1 MEKMFQKDTI
11 AVLPCT
17 YLGTIQYFSKLKN
30 AEKCI
35 IELHEHFPK
44 QTFRNRCEIYGANG
58 KLRLSIPLANR
69 TERTII
75 KDIKINNNDNW
86 QKLHWRSIESA
97 YRRSPF
103 FEYYESN
110 FISFYENKFNFLV
123 DFNLKIQEKVLSLLK
138 FSPNI
143 EFTTEY
149 FKNYTEYNDYRN
161 IISPKKDIKVDNA
174 FEIKPYNQSFEAKFG
189 FIPNLSIIDLLFN
202 QGPKSLDYM

>member
-1 MEKMFQKDTI
+1 MEEMFQKNTVV
-11 AVLPCT
+11 VLPCV
-17 YLGTIQYFSKLKN
+17 YLGPVQYYSVLKN
-30 AEKCI
+30 SGKSI
-35 IELHEHFPK
+35 IELYEHFPK
-44 QTFRNRCEIYGANG
+44 QTYRNRCEIYGANG

-75 KDIKINNNDNW
+75 NDIKINNNDNW

-103 FEYYESN
+103 FEYYEAD
-110 FISFYENKFNFLV
+110 FISFYENKFDFLV
-123 DFNLKIQEKVLSLLK
+123 DFNLKIQEKILSLLK
-138 FSPNI
+138 FSPTI

-149 FKNYTEYNDYRN
+149 VKSYSDCSDYRN
-161 IISPKKDIKVDNA
+161 TISPKKDITKDNA
-174 FEIKPYNQSFEAKFG
+174 FEIKPYNQAFESKFG